1 MMPSALSKLLEK
13 FSHEARIIEVSNVT
27 FPLPHGYEVYQG
39 YIRIPFRGMVAEGKI
54 TATKSEEG
62 SLLGLFVSL
71 RGNPNVIACSIACY
85 SHLIG
90 MKPKIIYYDVHEPTG
105 AADITAEW
113 YKEGVID
120 IRQRLADHKLL
131 GYQIKKTIKFED
143 VLEEARKFLEE
154 AYKE

>member
-54 TATKSEEG
+54 TAMKSEEG
-62 SLLGLFVSL
+62 SLLGLLVSL

-105 AADITAEW
+105 IADITAEW
-113 YKEGVID
+113 YKGGIN
-120 IRQRLADHKLL
+120 IRQRLAHHELL
-131 GYQIKKTIKFED
+131 GYKVKKTIRFED
-143 VLEEARKFLEE
+143 VLKEARKFLEE
-154 AYKE
+154 AYK

>member
-1 MMPSALSKLLEK
+1 MIPSPLSKLLEK

-27 FPLPHGYEVYQG
+27 FPLSWGYKVYQG
-39 YIRIPFRGMVAEGKI
+39 YIKIPFRGMVAEGKI

-62 SLLGLFVSL
+62 SLLGLLVSL

-90 MKPKIIYYDVHEPTG
+90 MKPKIIYYDVHEQTG
-105 AADITAEW
+105 IADITAEW
-113 YKEGVID
+113 YKGGVN
-120 IRQRLADHKLL
+120 IRQRLAHHELL
-131 GYQIKKTIKFED
+131 GYTIKKTIKFED
-143 VLEEARKFLEE
+143 VLKEARKFLEE

>member
-1 MMPSALSKLLEK
+1 MIPSPLSKLLEK

-27 FPLPHGYEVYQG
+27 FPLSWGYKVYQG
-39 YIRIPFRGMVAEGKI
+39 YIKIPFRGMVAEGKI

-62 SLLGLFVSL
+62 SLLGLLVSL

-90 MKPKIIYYDVHEPTG
+90 MKPKIIYYDVHEQTG
-105 AADITAEW
+105 IADITAEW
-113 YKEGVID
+113 YKGGVN
-120 IRQRLADHKLL
+120 IRQRLAHHELL
-131 GYQIKKTIKFED
+131 GYTIKKTIKFED
-143 VLEEARKFLEE
+143 ILKEARKFLEE

>member
-13 FSHEARIIEVSNVT
+13 FRHEARIIEVSNVT
-27 FPLPHGYEVYQG
+27 FPLPWGYKVYQG

-62 SLLGLFVSL
+62 SLLGLLVSL

-90 MKPKIIYYDVHEPTG
+90 MKPKIIYYDVHEQTG
-105 AADITAEW
+105 MADITAEW
-113 YKEGVID
+113 YKGGVN
-120 IRQRLADHKLL
+120 IRQRLAHHELL
-131 GYQIKKTIKFED
+131 GYTIKKTIKFED
-143 VLEEARKFLEE
+143 ILKEARKFLEE

>member
-1 MMPSALSKLLEK
+1 MIPSPLSKLLEK

-27 FPLPHGYEVYQG
+27 FPLSWGYKVYQG
-39 YIRIPFRGMVAEGKI
+39 YIKIPFRGMVAEGKI

-62 SLLGLFVSL
+62 SLLGLLVSL

-90 MKPKIIYYDVHEPTG
+90 MKPKIIYYDVHEQTG
-105 AADITAEW
+105 IADITAEW
-113 YKEGVID
+113 YKGGVN
-120 IRQRLADHKLL
+120 IRQRLADHELL
-131 GYQIKKTIKFED
+131 GYTIKKTIKFED

-154 AYKE
+154 TYKE

>member
-1 MMPSALSKLLEK
+1 MIPSPLSKLLEK

-27 FPLPHGYEVYQG
+27 FPLSWGYKVYQG
-39 YIRIPFRGMVAEGKI
+39 YIKIPFRGMVAEGKI

-62 SLLGLFVSL
+62 SLLGLLVSL

-90 MKPKIIYYDVHEPTG
+90 MKPKIIYYDVHEQTG
-105 AADITAEW
+105 MADITAEW
-113 YKEGVID
+113 YKGGVN
-120 IRQRLADHKLL
+120 IRQRLAHHELL
-131 GYQIKKTIKFED
+131 GYTIKKTIKFED
-143 VLEEARKFLEE
+143 VLKEARKFLEE

>member
-1 MMPSALSKLLEK
+1 MIPSALSKLLEK

-27 FPLPHGYEVYQG
+27 FPLPWGYKVYQG

-62 SLLGLFVSL
+62 SLLGLLVSL

-105 AADITAEW
+105 TADITAEW
-113 YKEGVID
+113 YREGVID

-131 GYQIKKTIKFED
+131 GYKIKKTIKFED

-154 AYKE
+154 TYKQ

>member
-1 MMPSALSKLLEK
+1 MIPSPLSKLLEK

-27 FPLPHGYEVYQG
+27 FPLSWGYKVYQG
-39 YIRIPFRGMVAEGKI
+39 YIKIPFRGMVAEGKI

-62 SLLGLFVSL
+62 SLLGLLVSL

-90 MKPKIIYYDVHEPTG
+90 MKPKIIYYDVHEQTG
-105 AADITAEW
+105 MADITAEW
-113 YKEGVID
+113 YKGGVN
-120 IRQRLADHKLL
+120 IRQRLAHHELL
-131 GYQIKKTIKFED
+131 GYKVKKTIRFED
-143 VLEEARKFLEE
+143 VLKEARKFLEE

>member
-1 MMPSALSKLLEK
+1 MIPSPLSKLLEK

-62 SLLGLFVSL
+62 SLLGLLVSL

-90 MKPKIIYYDVHEPTG
+90 MKPKIIYYDVHEQTG
-105 AADITAEW
+105 MADITAEW
-113 YKEGVID
+113 YKGGVN
-120 IRQRLADHKLL
+120 IRQRLAHHELL
-131 GYQIKKTIKFED
+131 GYTIKKTIKFED

-154 AYKE
+154 TYKE

>member
-1 MMPSALSKLLEK
+1 MIPSPLSKLLEK

-27 FPLPHGYEVYQG
+27 FPLPWGYKVYQG

-62 SLLGLFVSL
+62 SLLGLLVSL

-90 MKPKIIYYDVHEPTG
+90 MKPKIIYYDVHEQTG
-105 AADITAEW
+105 MADITAEW
-113 YKEGVID
+113 YKGGVN
-120 IRQRLADHKLL
+120 IRQRLAHHELL
-131 GYQIKKTIKFED
+131 GYTIKKTIKFED
-143 VLEEARKFLEE
+143 VLKEARKFLEE
-154 AYKE
+154 TYKE

>member
-13 FSHEARIIEVSNVT
+13 FRHEARIIEVSNVT
-27 FPLPHGYEVYQG
+27 FPLPWGYKVYQG

-62 SLLGLFVSL
+62 SLLGLLVSL

-90 MKPKIIYYDVHEPTG
+90 MKPKIIYYDVHEQTG
-105 AADITAEW
+105 MADITAEW
-113 YKEGVID
+113 YKGGVN
-120 IRQRLADHKLL
+120 IRQRLATHELL
-131 GYQIKKTIKFED
+131 GYKIKKTIKFED
-143 VLEEARKFLEE
+143 VSKEARKFLEE

>member
-1 MMPSALSKLLEK
+1 MIPSPLSKLLEK

-27 FPLPHGYEVYQG
+27 FPLSWGYKVYQG
-39 YIRIPFRGMVAEGKI
+39 YIKIPFRGMVAEGKI

-62 SLLGLFVSL
+62 SLLGLLVSL

-90 MKPKIIYYDVHEPTG
+90 MKPKIIYYDVHEQTG
-105 AADITAEW
+105 MADITAEW
-113 YKEGVID
+113 YKGGVN
-120 IRQRLADHKLL
+120 IRQRLAHHELL
-131 GYQIKKTIKFED
+131 GYTIKKTIKFED
-143 VLEEARKFLEE
+143 ILKEARKFLEE

>member
-1 MMPSALSKLLEK
+1 MIPSPLSKLLEK

-27 FPLPHGYEVYQG
+27 FPLPWGYKVYQG
-39 YIRIPFRGMVAEGKI
+39 FIRIPFRGMVAEGKI

-62 SLLGLFVSL
+62 SLLGLLVSL

-90 MKPKIIYYDVHEPTG
+90 MKPKIIYYDVHEQTG
-105 AADITAEW
+105 IADITAEW
-113 YKEGVID
+113 YKGGIN
-120 IRQRLADHKLL
+120 IRQRLAHHELL
-131 GYQIKKTIKFED
+131 GYKVKKTIRFED
-143 VLEEARKFLEE
+143 VLKEARKFLEE

>member
-62 SLLGLFVSL
+62 SLLGLLVSL

-90 MKPKIIYYDVHEPTG
+90 MKPKIIYYDVHEQTG
-105 AADITAEW
+105 MADITAEW
-113 YKEGVID
+113 YKGGVN
-120 IRQRLADHKLL
+120 IRQRLAHHELL
-131 GYQIKKTIKFED
+131 GYTIKKTIKFED
-143 VLEEARKFLEE
+143 VLKEARKFLEE
-154 AYKE
+154 TYKE

>member
-27 FPLPHGYEVYQG
+27 FPLPWGYKVYQG

-62 SLLGLFVSL
+62 SLLGLLVSL

-90 MKPKIIYYDVHEPTG
+90 MKPKIIYYDVHEQTG
-105 AADITAEW
+105 IADITAEW
-113 YKEGVID
+113 YKGGVN
-120 IRQRLADHKLL
+120 IRQRLAHHELL
-131 GYQIKKTIKFED
+131 GYTIKKTIKFED
-143 VLEEARKFLEE
+143 VLKEARKFLEE

>member
-62 SLLGLFVSL
+62 SLLGLLVSL

-90 MKPKIIYYDVHEPTG
+90 MKPKIIYYDVHEQTG
-105 AADITAEW
+105 IADITAEW
-113 YKEGVID
+113 YKGGIN
-120 IRQRLADHKLL
+120 IRQRLAHHELL
-131 GYQIKKTIKFED
+131 GYKVKKTIRFED
-143 VLEEARKFLEE
+143 VLKEARKFLEE
-154 AYKE
+154 TYKE